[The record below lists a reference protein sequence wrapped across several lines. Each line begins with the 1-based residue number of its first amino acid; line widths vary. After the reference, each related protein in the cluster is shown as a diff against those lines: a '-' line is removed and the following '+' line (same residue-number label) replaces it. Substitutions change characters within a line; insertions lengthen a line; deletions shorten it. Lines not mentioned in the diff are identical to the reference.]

1 MHGLVFLFLTFFKSV
16 LSWLTSPIYVMIIR
30 ILKHEIISLLLETD
44 YRLVLY
50 AETLIMKKKEKMNSV
65 GFVYSK

>member
-16 LSWLTSPIYVMIIR
+16 LLWLTSPIYVMIIR

-50 AETLIMKKKEKMNSV
+50 AEMLIMKKKKSILLV
-65 GFVYSK
+65 LCVF